1 LGSYNGHNGT
11 VWTIDVN
18 WDTTAF
24 VSASAD
30 SSVRVWDVQTGREK
44 TIYSLETPCRCC
56 AFSYD
61 GNMILYTNDDLMGKP
76 CEMYLADIRMRR
88 MFIKEIIF
96 PRFSIVFFSGRRS
109 ISSYKYITIRTS

>member
-1 LGSYNGHNGT
+1 MWYSVNGERLGSYNGHNGS

-30 SSVRVWDVQTGREK
+30 SSVRLWDVQTGRERNIFK
-44 TIYSLETPCRCC
+44 LEAPSRCC

-61 GNMILYTNDDLMGKP
+61 GNRILYTNDDVMGKP
-76 CEMYLADIRMRR
+76 CEMCVVDIRARR
-88 MFIKEIIF
+88 MYSIINYLD
-96 PRFSIVFFSGRRS
+96 SL
-109 ISSYKYITIRTS
+109 